1 MKLFLR
7 YLLLQHLRR
16 PKGLWALVGAITV
29 VLGLGALRIERRLDL
44 MSLLPSDH
52 PIVRASIQA
61 GIGQQELLWIVAEG
75 TPQDLENRRAWAD
88 RIIERLLDMSAM
100 PLNGI
105 SAEGSVS
112 PPMPVPNAKGVSLW
126 PPLLAAGSLL
136 DGDSDVGRM
145 LTERLYAMGPML
157 LGNNLEPLRDP
168 DQLRERFKAT
178 VKALASPEPV
188 KAKLAQLDPLS
199 LRDLIPMDS
208 VSVGSA
214 TRAFNAIPLKIRA
227 GYLETKDSR
236 YLLVPLVLDFQNGE
250 TAATARILAWIG
262 NACAGAPPNRASF
275 DDVNTALFTTADRPF
290 PIKVTG
296 AHAIAYWE
304 SLRLGKEVAVS
315 LCLSF
320 ALIGVV
326 YWIGFRTF
334 AGYGFVVI
342 PLLLGMFWALGLAG
356 WILGRLNLMAAAFGA
371 VLLGVGDDVG
381 ILIFSRYRDER
392 AAGIN
397 KSVALRAALL
407 STGPGVIAGMSA
419 TSLVFLACVFAPFP
433 GLRDLGLTAG
443 LGILSCLASTFL
455 LMPPMLL
462 TLDKGK
468 GFFAP
473 NARGIQSRMSRPSRR
488 KALFTVGV
496 IFLACLGISRLTWE
510 EDLRKFRQAGN
521 PALSLQ
527 EDLGKTLGAGLQPL
541 AIQIPFEGDEPFPVR
556 WNKIADILNAEGLP
570 LPQWASMNSELSKT
584 LSSRAWLRQ
593 ALKLAEKEGLDPSV
607 LEPFLASLSAGVS
620 DPLTAPRSLLGL
632 INTPQKL
639 FGGSLLTFAKHG
651 GGISERYSM
660 FTLPIR
666 LPESAQDRVEAAL
679 EDTGARL
686 IGTRPLFRAIKSVA
700 KNSIQSVILV
710 GAACIIGIAA
720 IFGRRWLFLAL
731 ALIPM
736 AAGQIAVFGTLG
748 WTGEPLTFLSLI
760 AIPVA
765 LGVSVDTVFNLLNR
779 AKLEVNAPAK
789 VSRVNAVCAGTTLAG
804 FGGLAFSA
812 YRGLQGLGIA
822 AIGGTALALLT
833 TQWLLPWILEKW
845 PLKKL

>member
-1 MKLFLR
+1 MKRFLR

-16 PKGLWALVGAITV
+16 PKGLWLLVGAITLA
-29 VLGLGALRIERRLDL
+29 LGWGVLRIERRLDL

-52 PIVRASIQA
+52 PVVRASIQA

-75 TPQDLENRRAWAD
+75 TPQDLENRRDWANRVID
-88 RIIERLLDMSAM
+88 RLLDMSHM
-100 PLNGI
+100 PLNGV
-105 SAEGSVS
+105 SAKGSVS
-112 PPMPVPNAKGVSLW
+112 PTMFVPDDKGVSIW
-126 PPLLAAGSLL
+126 PLLLAAGSLV
-136 DGDSDVGRM
+136 DGDSEVGRM
-145 LTERLYAMGPML
+145 VTERLYAMAPML

-168 DQLRERFKAT
+168 NQLRERFKTTA
-178 VKALASPEPV
+178 KALTSPEPV
-188 KAKLAQLDPLS
+188 KAKLAQLDPLC
-199 LRDLIPMDS
+199 LRDLIPMNSASADS
-208 VSVGSA
+208 A
-214 TRAFNAIPLKIRA
+214 ARLLKAIPFTIRE

-236 YLLVPLVLDFQNGE
+236 YLLLPLVLDFQNGE

-262 NACAGAPPNRASF
+262 NACAGLPPSRASF
-275 DDVNTALFTTADRPF
+275 DDVNAALSTSADRSF
-290 PIKVTG
+290 ALKVTG

-304 SLRLGKEVAVS
+304 SLRLGREVAIS

-320 ALIGVV
+320 ALIGLV
-326 YWIGFRTF
+326 YWVGFRTLT
-334 AGYGFVVI
+334 GYGFVIV

-419 TSLVFLACVFAPFP
+419 TSLVFLACVIAPFP

-443 LGILSCLASTFL
+443 LGILCCLASTFL

-462 TLDKGK
+462 ALDRGK
-468 GFFAP
+468 GVFAP
-473 NARGIQSRMSRPSRR
+473 VASRTPSPLGKPSRR
-488 KALFTVGV
+488 KAIFTVCV
-496 IFLACLGISRLTWE
+496 IIFMCLGISRLTWE
-510 EDLRKFRQAGN
+510 EDLRKFRQVGN
-521 PALSLQ
+521 PALSVQ
-527 EDLGKTLGAGLQPL
+527 EDLRKTLGAGLQPL
-541 AIQIPFEGDEPFPVR
+541 AIQIPLEGTEPFPVR
-556 WNKIADILNAEGLP
+556 WNKIAEILNAQGLP
-570 LPQWASMNSELSKT
+570 LPQWAYINSELSET
-584 LSSRAWLRQ
+584 LSGTAWMRQ
-593 ALKLAEKEGLDPSV
+593 ALKLAEDEGLNPSV
-607 LEPFLASLSAGVS
+607 LEPFLDSLSAGAS
-620 DPLTAPRSLLGL
+620 DPMTAPRSLLGL
-632 INTPQKL
+632 INPPQERL
-639 FGGSLLTFAKHG
+639 GGPLSALGKP
-651 GGISERYSM
+651 EKYSM
-660 FTLPIR
+660 FTLPIS
-666 LPESAQDRVEAAL
+666 LPEAAQDKVEAAL

-700 KNSIQSVILV
+700 KKSIQGVILV
-710 GAACIIGIAA
+710 GAVCILGISI

-731 ALIPM
+731 AIIPM
-736 AAGQIAVFGTLG
+736 AAGQIAVLGTLG

-804 FGGLAFSA
+804 FGGLVFSS
-812 YRGLQGLGIA
+812 YKGLQGLGIA

-833 TQWLLPWILEKW
+833 TQWLLPWVLEKW
-845 PLKKL
+845 PLKKHKY